1 MKPIVAIVLAY
12 TFISVQTLDFNNGL
26 TLSTSR
32 YYFNMMNVEK
42 LQANLIRK
50 EAPDSSLLRFIEG
63 LGTCLGKQFFFTT
76 PYPYYKTAS
85 SITLQIARMG

>member
-1 MKPIVAIVLAY
+1 M
-12 TFISVQTLDFNNGL
+12 S
-26 TLSTSR
+26 
-32 YYFNMMNVEK
+32 VEK
-42 LQANLIRK
+42 LQANPIRK
-50 EAPDSSLLRFIEG
+50 EAPVSTVLRFIER